1 MAPFRKSLSA
11 LLVGFSL
18 SPVAWSLGF
27 GELQLQSELNQPLQ
41 AEIPILGVPAY
52 ASDSVRIRLG
62 KREDFSAL
70 GYDYSPEIDGIRA
83 ELVQRDTRLVLQ
95 LRSRNTLREPLLN
108 LVLVA
113 EEGNTRYLRDY
124 AILLDLPGSRS
135 AAALAPL
142 ADAAPEAVANDVG
155 VAPTSAS
162 TTTVSTTAS
171 ATANTAPVTT
181 TPATTTVAA
190 TPATPVKQ
198 IAVTPTATA
207 YGPTQ
212 PGESLS
218 QIAYRLGKAA
228 GGEWQAYGVALYR
241 ANPNAF
247 LAGDPNR
254 LKAAVPLQLPG
265 TGDVARYQRSDWQ
278 ALFAGPVATRAAR
291 APAATVTAETS
302 TTSATV
308 ATDTTT
314 APAVALVPAETPVS
328 ASTLANLQQQ
338 NIELKTELAAA
349 TARMQALEA
358 QLAQLDNRYQALTA
372 QAPVSAAPAVAA
384 DPSNGQDRVAA
395 TPDSPPASTPAATTP
410 VRIEVRDQLVAT
422 DNAVAAP
429 AATSAEVTTP
439 NPPSVWSLIAWP
451 LAVVVALIIAGA
463 AFWQWRER
471 RQHDKLLQPRVK
483 VPRAPKPVLPAA
495 EVDEP
500 AVPQI
505 EVGSADRRILKIKQV
520 QSALET
526 YLAYQRFDR
535 ALELLEHEMHIAGD
549 DLVLRRQL
557 QRLQK
562 DVRNAQTEWQESHKE
577 QMSELF
583 DRATTTHID
592 KPVARDDSKKTS
604 G

>member
-95 LRSRNTLREPLLN
+95 LRSRDALREPLLN

-142 ADAAPEAVANDVG
+142 ADAAPKAVANDVG
-155 VAPTSAS
+155 VAPTTAS

-171 ATANTAPVTT
+171 ATANTSPVTT

-198 IAVTPTATA
+198 IAITPTATA

-228 GGEWQAYGVALYR
+228 GVEWQAYGVALYH

-254 LKAAVPLQLPG
+254 LKAAVPLLLPNA
-265 TGDVARYQRSDWQ
+265 GDVARYQRSDWQ
-278 ALFAGPVATRAAR
+278 ALFAGPVATRATR
-291 APAATVTAETS
+291 ASAATVAAETS
-302 TTSATV
+302 ATSATA
-308 ATDTTT
+308 ATDTMI

-384 DPSNGQDRVAA
+384 DPSNGQDRIAT

-410 VRIEVRDQLVAT
+410 VRIEVRDQLAAT
-422 DNAVAAP
+422 DNAVPAP

-439 NPPSVWSLIAWP
+439 SQPSVWSLIAWP
-451 LAVVVALIIAGA
+451 LAVVVALIFAGA

-471 RQHDKLLQPRVK
+471 RQHDKLLQPRAK
-483 VPRAPKPVLPAA
+483 TPRTPKPVLPAA

-500 AVPQI
+500 AAPQI

>member
-70 GYDYSPEIDGIRA
+70 GYDYAPEIDGIRA

-95 LRSRNTLREPLLN
+95 LRSRDALREPLLN

-135 AAALAPL
+135 AAVNGVG
-142 ADAAPEAVANDVG
+142 AA
-155 VAPTSAS
+155 
-162 TTTVSTTAS
+162 STTAS
-171 ATANTAPVTT
+171 AATVSTPIVSATIASATAITSPVTT
-181 TPATTTVAA
+181 TPSAVAATAATTTA
-190 TPATPVKQ
+190 TV
-198 IAVTPTATA
+198 

-228 GGEWQAYGVALYR
+228 GVEWQAYGVALYH
-241 ANPNAF
+241 ANPTAF

-265 TGDVARYQRSDWQ
+265 AGDVARYQRSDWQ
-278 ALFAGPVATRAAR
+278 ALFAGPVATRATR
-291 APAATVTAETS
+291 ASAATVASE
-302 TTSATV
+302 TSATSV
-308 ATDTTT
+308 AAATDTTS

-358 QLAQLDNRYQALTA
+358 QLARLDNRYQALTA
-372 QAPVSAAPAVAA
+372 QAPVNAAPAVAA
-384 DPSNGQDRVAA
+384 APATGQNSVTV
-395 TPDSPPASTPAATTP
+395 TPDNLSASTPAATTP
-410 VRIEVRDQLVAT
+410 VRIEVRDQLASA
-422 DNAVAAP
+422 DNAVPAP

-451 LAVVVALIIAGA
+451 LAVLVALIIAGV

-471 RQHDKLLQPRVK
+471 RQHDKLLQPRAK
-483 VPRAPKPVLPAA
+483 APRAPKPVLPAA

-562 DVRNAQTEWQESHKE
+562 DVRNAQSEWQESHKE

-592 KPVARDDSKKTS
+592 KPVARDDGKKTL

>member
-70 GYDYSPEIDGIRA
+70 GYDYAPEIDGIRA

-95 LRSRNTLREPLLN
+95 LRSRNALREPLLN

-124 AILLDLPGSRS
+124 AILLDLPGSRPVAVNGAG
-135 AAALAPL
+135 AA
-142 ADAAPEAVANDVG
+142 
-155 VAPTSAS
+155 
-162 TTTVSTTAS
+162 STTAS
-171 ATANTAPVTT
+171 ATTVS
-181 TPATTTVAA
+181 TPIVSATTASTTVSTSSVTA
-190 TPATPVKQ
+190 TPATATATPAKQ

-228 GGEWQAYGVALYR
+228 GVEWQAYGVALYH

-254 LKAAVPLQLPG
+254 LKAAVPLQLPNA
-265 TGDVARYQRSDWQ
+265 GDVARYQRSDWQ
-278 ALFAGPVATRAAR
+278 ALFAGPVATRATR
-291 APAATVTAETS
+291 ASAATVAAETS
-302 TTSATV
+302 ATSATA
-308 ATDTTT
+308 ATDTTS

-328 ASTLANLQQQ
+328 TSTLANLQQQ

-358 QLAQLDNRYQALTA
+358 QLAQLDNRYQALTT
-372 QAPVSAAPAVAA
+372 QAPVNAAPAVAA
-384 DPSNGQDRVAA
+384 APVTGQNSVTV
-395 TPDSPPASTPAATTP
+395 TPDNLSASTPAATTP
-410 VRIEVRDQLVAT
+410 VRIEVRDQLAAT
-422 DNAVAAP
+422 DNAVPAA

-439 NPPSVWSLIAWP
+439 SQPSVWSLIAWP

-471 RQHDKLLQPRVK
+471 RQHDKLLQPRAK
-483 VPRAPKPVLPAA
+483 TPRTPKPVLPAA